1 MATEDYHHLTHKSA
15 EIQVESAVRDE
26 DGVRIKTNYAKKSES
41 SPPGII
47 LTNTAIASTDWVSN
61 DDFAEYAYRANITN
75 ASVTADMHATVV
87 FSDEDA
93 ATGDYAPICQTHSGG
108 VYVYSKENKA
118 ITIPTIVID
127 TTNSYVDLSQIYPV
141 GSIYMNATNNAN
153 PSTLL
158 GFGTWQELAPGRV
171 LMGAGNTNYT
181 AGNEYGEYS
190 HTLTTAEM
198 PSHGH
203 SVSLNA
209 VGDHTHNVSVNNT
222 NIDHTHSGTTGTA
235 SANHSHTITVG
246 STTNTASWNSYDI
259 GGDVLNP
266 NVAGYGTGAKGG
278 TNVSVLTGTQSWPV
292 SNGYHRVMGARWDG
306 NDYSAEYTYSQP
318 HTHSASASDSGSN
331 HTHDITTG
339 GMSANASHGHTVNQ
353 SNAGGH
359 NHTVNQSNAGGGG
372 AHNNIQPSLVVY
384 MWVRTA

>member
-1 MATEDYHHLTHKSA
+1 MVTEDYHHLTHKSA

-61 DDFAEYAYRANITN
+61 DDFAEYAYRANIAN
-75 ASVTADMHATVV
+75 VSVTADMHATVV

-93 ATGDYAPICQTHSGG
+93 ATGEYSPICQTHSGG

-203 SVSLNA
+203 
-209 VGDHTHNVSVNNT
+209 GVSVNNT

-235 SANHSHTITVG
+235 SANHTH
-246 STTNTASWNSYDI
+246 STTVAAASTYADWWSFDT
-259 GGDVLNP
+259 GGNVLDP
-266 NVAGYGTGAKGG
+266 DTVGYGTGAKGG
-278 TNVSVLTGTQSWPV
+278 SNVQVLTRSHSWYV
-292 SNGYHRVMGARWDG
+292 SGNQHFIQGAKWDG
-306 NDYSAEYTYSQP
+306 NDYSAHYSYSQS
-318 HTHSASASDSGSN
+318 HSHPATTSTESGSN

-339 GMSANASHGHTVNQ
+339 GMSANSSHG
-353 SNAGGH
+353 
-359 NHTVNQSNAGGGG
+359 HTVNQSNAGGGG

>member
-1 MATEDYHHLTHKSA
+1 MTNTVGNKLTYENKPVQVDSA
-15 EIQVESAVRDE
+15 IRDGSGLVIE
-26 DGVRIKTNYAKKSES
+26 TTYAKKSES

-47 LTNTAIASTDWVSN
+47 LTNTGIASADWVSN
-61 DDFAEYAYRANITN
+61 TDFAEYAYRANIAN
-75 ASVTADMHATVV
+75 ASVTANMHATVV

-93 ATGDYAPICQTHSGG
+93 ATGEYSPICQTHSGG

-209 VGDHTHNVSVNNT
+209 VGDHTHSVSVNDTNT
-222 NIDHTHSGTTGTA
+222 DHTHSV
-235 SANHSHTITVG
+235 TIGNAATWATW
-246 STTNTASWNSYDI
+246 SSYDI
-259 GGDVLNP
+259 NNNSGSGSGCGARGGV
-266 NVAGYGTGAKGG
+266 NVQINRWNQSWAATGG
-278 TNVSVLTGTQSWPV
+278 THTVQ
-292 SNGYHRVMGARWDG
+292 GADYKG
-306 NDYSAEYTYSQP
+306 SDYSADYEYYE
-318 HTHSASASDSGSN
+318 THSHG
-331 HTHDITTG
+331 TTVG
-339 GMSANASHGHTVNQ
+339 TMSQNASHGHSVNQ